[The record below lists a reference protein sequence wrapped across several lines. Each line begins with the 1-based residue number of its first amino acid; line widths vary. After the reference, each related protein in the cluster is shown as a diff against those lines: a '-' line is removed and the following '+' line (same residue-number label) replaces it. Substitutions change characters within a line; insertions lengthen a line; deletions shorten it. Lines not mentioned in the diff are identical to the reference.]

1 MSAGALGPDAIPAA
15 RPAPPN
21 IIRFDTGRAAL
32 TLLVAAGSIFMAQ
45 TSQIPYL
52 WGALATTAICAYI
65 ACISERSWIRAVW
78 INLAVLS
85 CTLGAVEAYF
95 WSKEPLERQ
104 MQYSEGFFVPD
115 ETLGYKP
122 VAGQTLSHRTS
133 IRNEPLYQVS
143 YTINTDGLRVATPSG
158 VDASPTKPCLAF
170 FGDSFMFGEGMNDE
184 GTMPYQVWKKLKGTY
199 RTVNFG
205 FLGYGPHQM
214 LASVQEDR
222 LTSHGH
228 CRPSQ
233 VWYQA
238 IPTHVSRAAGLE
250 TWDPHGPR
258 YVLDAESRV
267 RRDGHFDDAVSTS
280 ALDWLK
286 AMHRQLPAHIKATLE
301 HSALYRLLLRSHRPV
316 DEQDVLLFAGIV
328 GEAKQLIE
336 TAYPQAKF
344 HVIFWDYD
352 DDREV
357 VEAVQRELARQGIAV
372 SAVSSILPNFPT
384 YRARYEISP
393 YDRHPNAMAHEMIAD
408 FVAQSLHQE
417 IR

>member
-1 MSAGALGPDAIPAA
+1 MNARALGPDAIPAA
-15 RPAPPN
+15 RSAPPN
-21 IIRFDTGRAAL
+21 AIWFDIGRAAL
-32 TLLVAAGSIFMAQ
+32 TLLVAAGSVFMAQ
-45 TSQIPYL
+45 TSLVPYL
-52 WGALATTAICAYI
+52 WAALATTTICAYI
-65 ACISERSWIRAVW
+65 ACISERSWIRALW

-85 CTLGAVEAYF
+85 CTLGAVEACL

-122 VAGQTLSHRTS
+122 LAGQTLSHRTS

-158 VDASPTKPCLAF
+158 VDPSPTKPCLAF
-170 FGDSFMFGEGMNDE
+170 FGDSFMFGEGMPDE
-184 GTMPYQVWKKLKGTY
+184 DTMPYQVWKKLKGTY
-199 RTVNFG
+199 RIVNFG

-222 LTSHGH
+222 LTSRGH

-258 YVLDAESRV
+258 YVLDAQNRV
-267 RRDGHFDDAVSTS
+267 RRDGHFDDAVRTS
-280 ALDWLK
+280 PLDWLRP
-286 AMHRQLPAHIKATLE
+286 MHRQFPTRIKATLE
-301 HSALYRLLLRSHRPV
+301 QSALYRLLLRSHRPV
-316 DEQDVLLFAGIV
+316 DEQDVALFAGIV
-328 GEAKQLIE
+328 REVKQLIE
-336 TAYPQAKF
+336 TTYPQAQF
-344 HVIFWDYD
+344 HIIFWDYD

-372 SAVSSILPNFPT
+372 SAVSTILPNFPT
-384 YRARYEISP
+384 YRAHYEISP

-408 FVAQSLHQE
+408 FVAQSLRQE